1 MRFKNAI
8 FKRPAKT
15 FVNGLT
21 TQNLGKPDYELA
33 LTQHDEYINAFK
45 NLGVKAIVLEPDE
58 KFPDSCFVEDTAI
71 VTEKAAII
79 TNPGAETR
87 KGEIHAI
94 ENVLKNFYSNLYY
107 IKAPGTL
114 DGGDVLRVD
123 NKFYIGLS
131 KRTNRDGAEQIK
143 QILENLGYN
152 AFFIQ
157 LKKYLHLKTGI
168 TYLGNN
174 TLLIAGEL
182 KENSIFNEYKKIFV
196 PDEEDYVANSIMVN
210 GTLFIAK
217 GFPRTK
223 RKLEDE
229 SFKLIELDMSEF
241 RKIDGGLSCLS
252 LRF

>member
-8 FKRPAKT
+8 LKRPAKS

-21 TQNLGKPDYELA
+21 TQNLGKPEYELA
-33 LTQHDEYINAFK
+33 LKQHDEYINAFK
-45 NLGVKAIVLEPDE
+45 NLGVKAIILEPDE

-79 TNPGAETR
+79 TNPGTDTR

-94 ENVLKNFYSNLYY
+94 ENVLKNFYSNLYH
-107 IKAPGTL
+107 IKDPGTL
-114 DGGDVLRVD
+114 EGGDVLRVD

-131 KRTNRDGAEQIK
+131 KRTNREGAEQLK
-143 QILENLGYN
+143 QILEDLGYKV
-152 AFFIQ
+152 FFVQ

-168 TYLGNN
+168 AYLGNN

-182 KENSIFNEYKKIFV
+182 KENQAFIEYKKIFV
-196 PDEEDYVANSIMVN
+196 PDEEEYVANSIMVN
-210 GTLFIAK
+210 ETLFIAK
-217 GFPRTK
+217 GFPKTK
-223 RKLEDE
+223 KRLEVEGYKLV
-229 SFKLIELDMSEF
+229 ELDMSEF